1 MDQDIYYKY
10 KEIID
15 KIILAR
21 LNGSIKIID
30 NMMYFKYETDNT
42 LYPYGHRNCSTI
54 LTELNILF
62 KNIEDEELYFKLLS
76 GKIYNNFRMINPIEI
91 YNYYNIKKLNKENK
105 ELKEMIK
112 KFNLD

>member
-1 MDQDIYYKY
+1 MDFEVYNKY

-21 LNGSIKIID
+21 LNGSIID

-62 KNIEDEELYFKLLS
+62 KNIEDEELY
-76 GKIYNNFRMINPIEI
+76 
-91 YNYYNIKKLNKENK
+91 
-105 ELKEMIK
+105 
-112 KFNLD
+112 